1 MASKR
6 KSTTPC
12 MIPVKTVV
20 LQEASA
26 ESQPAE
32 ALPEG
37 PQQDL
42 PPDAPAAS
50 SEAARS
56 CRSSDGTGLANGH
69 RSTLAGY
76 SYSCKYC
83 DFRSQDMTPFVGHM
97 NSEHTDFNKDP
108 TFVCTECS
116 FLAKTP
122 EGLSLHNAKSHSG
135 EASFVWSVA
144 KVDNHVVVEQSV
156 PESTGT
162 AEQQAEP
169 DAEGTDGQAEII
181 ITKTPIMKIMKGKAE
196 AKKIHTLKENVP
208 SQPAGEAFP
217 NSSAAEAEVKEG
229 GHSFVNG
236 GIPVSQAPPSSA
248 KPPHASNGPLIGTV
262 PVLPAGIAQFLPLQQ
277 QPPVHAQ
284 HTHQP
289 LPTSKSLPKVM
300 IPLSSIPTYNAAMDS
315 NSFLKNS
322 FHKFPYPTK
331 AELCYLTVVTK
342 YPEEQLKI
350 WFTAQ
355 RLKQGISWSPEEIE
369 DARKKMFNT
378 VIQSVPQPT
387 ITVLNTPL
395 VASAGNVQHLIQA
408 ALPGHV
414 VGQPEGTA
422 GGLLVTQPLMANGL
436 QAPSA
441 SLPLTVTSAPKQP
454 AVAPINTV
462 CSNAAS
468 AVKVVNAAQSLLT
481 ACPSITSQAFL
492 DASIYKNKKS
502 HEQLS
507 ALKGSFCRNQ
517 FPGQSE
523 VEHLTKVTGL
533 STREVRKWFSDRRY
547 HCRNLKG
554 SRAMLPGE
562 HGSLVIDALPEA
574 PFPPSAKAP
583 EVTCIPVAATLA
595 THPSAKRQSWHQTP
609 DFAPTRYKERA
620 PEQLRALEDSF
631 AQNPLPL
638 DEELDRL
645 RSETK
650 MTRRE
655 IDSWFSE
662 RRKRASTE
670 ETQKTGESASQEE
683 EEAAEG
689 EGGDENPASGQRVPG
704 ESCSPGASG
713 SHSLAER
720 KVSPIKINLKNLRV
734 TEAEGRGELLGLGTC
749 EPEEDGAGRSA
760 EQPPGRAS
768 LRKTAQQRHLL
779 RQLFVQTQ
787 WPSNQDYDAIMAQ
800 TGLPRPEVVRWFGDS
815 RYALKNG
822 QLKWYEDYK
831 RGSFPPGLLA
841 TAPGGRELLQDYYAT
856 HKTLP
861 EGDLQAPCDR
871 TQTSSQQGKQRCA
884 EKTGEETRAV
894 ADTGSEDQGPG
905 AGDLAAVHRAG
916 MSDTYSEVSENSE
929 SWEPGAPEAASE
941 PFDTP
946 SPQAG
951 LELETD

>member
-12 MIPVKTVV
+12 MIPVKTVA
-20 LQEASA
+20 LQGASV
-26 ESQPAE
+26 ETQPVE
-32 ALPEG
+32 VLPEG

-42 PPDAPAAS
+42 PPEAPAAS
-50 SEAARS
+50 NEAAQNP
-56 CRSSDGTGLANGH
+56 SSTVGSALANGH
-69 RSTLAGY
+69 RSTLDGY
-76 SYSCKYC
+76 LYSCKDC
-83 DFRSQDMTPFVGHM
+83 DFRSQDMTQFVGHM

-108 TFVCTECS
+108 NFVCSGCS

-122 EGLSLHNAKSHSG
+122 EGLSLHNAKCHSG
-135 EASFVWSVA
+135 EASFVWNVA
-144 KVDNHVVVEQSV
+144 KSDNHVVVEQSI
-156 PESTGT
+156 PESTNTPDLAG
-162 AEQQAEP
+162 EP
-169 DAEGTDGQAEII
+169 SAEGTDGQAEII

-196 AKKIHTLKENVP
+196 AKKIHMLKDVP
-208 SQPAGEAFP
+208 SQPVSEALPKPSAGET
-217 NSSAAEAEVKEG
+217 EVKEG
-229 GHSFVNG
+229 DHSFVNG
-236 GIPVSQAPPSSA
+236 ATPVSQVSTNSS
-248 KPPHASNGPLIGTV
+248 KPPHAANGPLIGAV
-262 PVLPAGIAQFLPLQQ
+262 PVLPAGIAQFLSLQQ

-284 HTHQP
+284 HHAHHP
-289 LPTSKSLPKVM
+289 LPTSKALPKVM

-408 ALPGHV
+408 TLPGHA

-436 QAPSA
+436 QAPSC
-441 SLPLTVTSAPKQP
+441 SLPLTGTSVPKP
-454 AVAPINTV
+454 TTAPINTV
-462 CSNAAS
+462 CSNTTS

-554 SRAMLPGE
+554 SKAMMPGDHNSILIDSVPE
-562 HGSLVIDALPEA
+562 VPFSL
-574 PFPPSAKAP
+574 SSKAP
-583 EVTCIPVAATLA
+583 EITCIPTAASLA
-595 THPSAKRQSWHQTP
+595 SHPAAKRQSWHQTP
-609 DFAPTRYKERA
+609 DFTPTKYKERA
-620 PEQLRALEDSF
+620 PEQLQALESSF

-662 RRKRASTE
+662 KRKKVNAE
-670 ETQKTGESASQEE
+670 ETKKSDEHAPQEE
-683 EEAAEG
+683 EEAAEDEDG
-689 EGGDENPASGQRVPG
+689 EGELASDLRVPG
-704 ESCSPGASG
+704 ENGSPEMLLSQI
-713 SHSLAER
+713 SAER

-734 TEAEGRGELLGLGTC
+734 TEASGKSEFLGLGTC
-749 EPEEDGAGRSA
+749 ESEDDILNKLA
-760 EQPPGRAS
+760 EQPPGKVS
-768 LRKTAQQRHLL
+768 YKKTAQQRHLL

-787 WPSNQDYDAIMAQ
+787 WPSNQDYDSIMAQ

-831 RGSFPPGLLA
+831 RGNFPPGLLVI
-841 TAPGGRELLQDYYAT
+841 APGNRELLQDYYMT
-856 HKTLP
+856 HKMLY
-861 EGDLQAPCDR
+861 EEDLQSLCDK
-871 TQTSSQQGKQRCA
+871 TQMSSQQVKQWFA
-884 EKTGEETRAV
+884 EKMGEETRAV

-905 AGDLAAVHRAG
+905 TGEPVAIHKELG
-916 MSDTYSEVSENSE
+916 DTYSEVSENSE
-929 SWEPGAPEAASE
+929 SWEPSAPEASSE
-941 PFDTP
+941 PFNTS
-946 SPQAG
+946 SPQSG
-951 LELETD
+951 LPLETD

>member
-12 MIPVKTVV
+12 MIPLKTAA
-20 LQEASA
+20 LQDASA
-26 ESQPAE
+26 EAPPTE
-32 ALPEG
+32 TVPEG
-37 PQQDL
+37 PPQDL
-42 PPDAPAAS
+42 PPEVPAAS
-50 SEAARS
+50 SEATQTP
-56 CRSSDGTGLANGH
+56 SSPDSAVLANGQ
-69 RSTLAGY
+69 RSTLDGY
-76 SYSCKYC
+76 LFSCKYC
-83 DFRSQDMTPFVGHM
+83 DFRSQDITQFVGHM
-97 NSEHTDFNKDP
+97 NSDHTDFNKDP

-122 EGLSLHNAKSHSG
+122 EGLSLHNAKCHSG
-135 EASFVWSVA
+135 EASFTWHVA
-144 KVDNHVVVEQSV
+144 KPDNHVVVEQRA
-156 PESTGT
+156 PESSST
-162 AEQQAEP
+162 ADPLSEP
-169 DAEGTDGQAEII
+169 SVDGTDGQAEII

-208 SQPAGEAFP
+208 SQPAGEALSNP
-217 NSSAAEAEVKEG
+217 PAREMEG
-229 GHSFVNG
+229 KDGDHSFVNG
-236 GIPVSQAPPSSA
+236 AVPVSQAPSNST
-248 KPPHASNGPLIGTV
+248 KPPHAANGPLLGTV
-262 PVLPAGIAQFLPLQQ
+262 PVLPAGIAQFLSLQQ
-277 QPPVHAQ
+277 QPPVHTQ
-284 HTHQP
+284 HHTHQP

-395 VASAGNVQHLIQA
+395 VANAGNVQHLIQA

-436 QAPSA
+436 QAPSS
-441 SLPLTVTSAPKQP
+441 SLPLAVTSVPKQP
-454 AVAPINTV
+454 TAAPINTV
-462 CSNAAS
+462 CSNTAS

-554 SRAMLPGE
+554 PRAMMPGE
-562 HGSLVIDALPEA
+562 PGSIVIDSMPEV
-574 PFPPSAKAP
+574 PFSPASRAP
-583 EVTCIPVAATLA
+583 EVTCTPAAATLA
-595 THPSAKRQSWHQTP
+595 THSSAKRQSWHQTP
-609 DFAPTRYKERA
+609 DFTPTKYKERA
-620 PEQLRALEDSF
+620 PEQLRALESSF

-645 RSETK
+645 RTETK

-662 RRKRASTE
+662 RRKKVTL
-670 ETQKTGESASQEE
+670 
-683 EEAAEG
+683 EEATQADRSACLEGEVGAEG
-689 EGGDENPASGQRVPG
+689 KGGAEEATGDLRVPRENG
-704 ESCSPGASG
+704 SPEVPS
-713 SHSLAER
+713 SQILAER

-734 TEAEGRGELLGLGTC
+734 TEASGKSELLGLGAC
-749 EPEEDGAGRSA
+749 EPEGDGPSKPAA
-760 EQPPGRAS
+760 QPPGKAS
-768 LRKTAQQRHLL
+768 CKKTAQQRHLL

-787 WPSNQDYDAIMAQ
+787 WPSTQDYDSIMAQ

-831 RGSFPPGLLA
+831 RGNFPPGLLVV
-841 TAPGGRELLQDYYAT
+841 APGNRELLQDYYGA
-856 HKTLP
+856 HKTLQ
-861 EGDLQAPCDR
+861 EADLPSLCDK
-871 TQTSSQQGKQRCA
+871 TQMSSQQVKQWFA
-884 EKTGEETRAV
+884 EKMGEETRAV
-894 ADTGSEDQGPG
+894 ADTCSEDQGPS
-905 AGDLAAVHRAG
+905 DPAAVHKG
-916 MSDTYSEVSENSE
+916 LGDVCSEVSENSE
-929 SWEPGAPEAASE
+929 SWEPSVPEGSSE
-941 PFDTP
+941 HCDTP

-951 LELETD
+951 RQLETD

>member
-12 MIPVKTVV
+12 MIPVKTMV
-20 LQEASA
+20 LPGASTEA
-26 ESQPAE
+26 QPVE
-32 ALPEG
+32 PLPEG

-42 PPDAPAAS
+42 PSEAPDAS
-50 SEAARS
+50 SEAAPNP
-56 CRSSDGTGLANGH
+56 SSTDGSALANGH
-69 RSTLAGY
+69 RSTLDGY
-76 SYSCKYC
+76 VYSCKEC
-83 DFRSQDMTPFVGHM
+83 DFRSQDMTHFVGHM

-108 TFVCTECS
+108 NFVCTGCS

-122 EGLSLHNAKSHSG
+122 EGLSLHNAKCHSG
-135 EASFVWSVA
+135 EASFLWNVT
-144 KVDNHVVVEQSV
+144 KPDNHVVVEQSV
-156 PESTGT
+156 PENASSSVLASEFTT
-162 AEQQAEP
+162 T
-169 DAEGTDGQAEII
+169 EGTEII

-196 AKKIHTLKENVP
+196 AKKIHMIKENAP
-208 SQPAGEAFP
+208 NQPGSEALPKPLAGEI
-217 NSSAAEAEVKEG
+217 EVKEG
-229 GHSFVNG
+229 EHTFTNG
-236 GIPVSQAPPSSA
+236 AAPVSQASA
-248 KPPHASNGPLIGTV
+248 NSTKPPHAANGPLIGTV
-262 PVLPAGIAQFLPLQQ
+262 PVLPAGIAQFLSLQQ

-289 LPTSKSLPKVM
+289 LPTSKALPKVM

-395 VASAGNVQHLIQA
+395 VASASNVQHLIQA
-408 ALPGHV
+408 ALPGHA

-436 QAPSA
+436 QASSS
-441 SLPLTVTSAPKQP
+441 SLPLTTASVPKP
-454 AVAPINTV
+454 TVAPINTV
-462 CSNAAS
+462 CSNTGS

-492 DASIYKNKKS
+492 DANIYKNKKS

-554 SRAMLPGE
+554 SRAMMPGE
-562 HGSLVIDALPEA
+562 HGSVLIDSVPEVPFPLSSKVPEA
-574 PFPPSAKAP
+574 
-583 EVTCIPVAATLA
+583 TCIPTATSLVSHPA
-595 THPSAKRQSWHQTP
+595 TKRQSWHQTP
-609 DFAPTRYKERA
+609 DFTPTKYKERA
-620 PEQLRALEDSF
+620 PEQLRVLENSF
-631 AQNPLPL
+631 AQNPLPPE
-638 DEELDRL
+638 EELDRL

-655 IDSWFSE
+655 IDGWFSE
-662 RRKRASTE
+662 RRKKMNAE
-670 ETQKTGESASQEE
+670 ETKKADGHMPKEE
-683 EEAAEG
+683 EEGAEQ
-689 EGGDENPASGQRVPG
+689 EGRDEELASELRIPG
-704 ESCSPGASG
+704 ENGSPEMFF
-713 SHSLAER
+713 SHTLAER

-734 TEAEGRGELLGLGTC
+734 TEASGKSEFPGMGVC
-749 EPEEDGAGRSA
+749 EPEEDGLNKLV
-760 EQPPGRAS
+760 EQPPS
-768 LRKTAQQRHLL
+768 KISYKKTAQQRHLL

-787 WPSNQDYDAIMAQ
+787 WPSNQDYDSIMTQ

-831 RGSFPPGLLA
+831 RGNFPPGLLVI
-841 TAPGGRELLQDYYAT
+841 APGNRELLQDYYVT
-856 HKTLP
+856 HKMLC
-861 EGDLQAPCDR
+861 EEDLQTLCDK
-871 TQTSSQQGKQRCA
+871 TQMSAQQVKQWFA
-884 EKTGEETRAV
+884 EKMGEETRAV
-894 ADTGSEDQGPG
+894 ADTSTEDQGPG
-905 AGDLAAVHRAG
+905 NGEPVAVHKVLGDA
-916 MSDTYSEVSENSE
+916 YSELSENSE
-929 SWEPGAPEAASE
+929 SWEPSVPEASSE
-941 PFDTP
+941 PFDTS
-946 SPQAG
+946 SPQSG
-951 LELETD
+951 RQLETD